1 MLSEKANTKLSSA
14 PQTPDLDHFLS
25 FLDPNLDSSITEVHK
40 QVSPIRHPVEF
51 VISVDLFSNTDTAE
65 KH

>member
-1 MLSEKANTKLSSA
+1 MLSEKANTRLSGA
-14 PQTPDLDHFLS
+14 LQTPDLDHLFY
-25 FLDPNLDSSITEVHK
+25 FLDPNLTSRVTGAHK

-51 VISVDLFSNTDTAE
+51 VISVDLFPNTDTAE